1 MQAGFDEGYA
11 LAATV
16 AMRVGWVLGVLEGM
30 RDALVREAGAE
41 RAVGERKAATG
52 GEQGVGER
60 EAAGGECGVREGKE
74 EEKEEEGRE
83 TRKRRRKR
91 VVELLAAA
99 RGELC
104 VEELFGARYWGGDG
118 VWRFVVVG
126 RGDGD
131 GGEEDGGVT
140 FREVAEQHPLVRKWV
155 GVVVEEAG
163 WWGVG
168 VRGFEGVEWE
178 GGRVGG

>member
-1 MQAGFDEGYA
+1 VQAGFDEGYA

-30 RDALVREAGAE
+30 RDALVSEERAVSERGVGE
-41 RAVGERKAATG
+41 RAVGEREAVG
-52 GEQGVGER
+52 GKRDVGR
-60 EAAGGECGVREGKE
+60 